1 MNMPRNVPSRT
12 GLGRGKGGRRR
23 AFATVEF
30 ALVAPL
36 LMLLLAGVLD
46 FAMLLRTATCAA
58 DAARAGTE
66 YGSRSAS
73 ATLDSAGM
81 QAAALNSAPGVAG
94 MTATATR
101 SCKCVDGTSV
111 SCGGSCA
118 GGKMLV
124 YVQVITHAAAHTVF
138 DYSALNFSNTVTST
152 ASMRA
157 Q

>member
-1 MNMPRNVPSRT
+1 MNTPWKIASR
-12 GLGRGKGGRRR
+12 RGT
-23 AFATVEF
+23 ATVEF

-36 LMLLLAGVLD
+36 LLLFLAAVLN

-66 YGSRSAS
+66 YGSKSAS
-73 ATLDSAGM
+73 ASLDFAGM

-101 SCKCVDGTSV
+101 SCKCVDGSAV

-124 YVQVITHAAAHTVF
+124 YVQVTTQVTAHTVF
-138 DYSALNFSNTVTST
+138 DYSGLSFSNLVSSQAT
-152 ASMRA
+152 MRA

>member
-1 MNMPRNVPSRT
+1 MNMPRNLSSRT
-12 GLGRGKGGRRR
+12 GIGRGKGGRRR
-23 AFATVEF
+23 AIATVEF

-58 DAARAGTE
+58 DAARVGTQ

-73 ATLDSAGM
+73 AALDYAGM
-81 QAAALNSAPGVAG
+81 QAAALNSAPGVTG

-101 SCKCVDGTSV
+101 SCKCVDGSAV
-111 SCGGSCA
+111 SCGGSCT

-124 YVQVITHAAAHTVF
+124 YVQVTTQAAAHTVF
-138 DYSALNFSNTVTST
+138 DYSALHFSNTVTSQ